1 MWRCVYCSLLEET
14 VKWTSAAFKM
24 TNLLQNDYIWSKSLS
39 LKKKI
44 LVVECRQMLSFRK
57 STCFFSSVQK
67 ELEDVIFELSQRNL
81 QGEPELSRGSYS
93 PACLSCQ
100 HRQTRMHPMWWIPNY
115 YNFQLPERLINGD
128 KVRRCQHSVCMQEL
142 WECRING
149 LTLNCKLLSLETF
162 LVFVIC
168 CPSAAQSHHMERIC
182 CLGCSV

>member
-39 LKKKI
+39 LKKKNSGCW
-44 LVVECRQMLSFRK
+44 VQTDVEFQKIHLL
-57 STCFFSSVQK
+57 FFQCAK
-67 ELEDVIFELSQRNL
+67 GTGGCDFELSQRNL

-100 HRQTRMHPMWWIPNY
+100 HGQTRMHPMWLIPNY